1 MDKNMK
7 KINMIRQRLECT
19 AVVWSTN
26 EDYEGRNDSWLKEM
40 GLPTM
45 QDSKESSN
53 NIV

>member
-1 MDKNMK
+1 MSKGR
-7 KINMIRQRLECT
+7 ICSSG
-19 AVVWSTN
+19 VVYKH
-26 EDYEGRNDSWLKEM
+26 EDYEGRNDSWLIEM